1 MRKNKGKKYAFG
13 VMAAWCLAVG
23 AAALTGCGTK
33 EVHNKITV
41 ESSVEETA
49 AEAIEIET
57 EAPQTEAPETEAP
70 DPDEQEPRVEKDG
83 RIRSYLTGE
92 MVPVSQGNRRPL
104 AIMMSNDKAAL
115 PQYGINRA
123 GVVYE
128 VPVEA
133 TMNRYLAIMEDY
145 DDLSRIGSVRSC
157 RTYYVYFAREFD
169 AIYAHYGQS
178 TFAKPYLKFIDNIN
192 GIEGQGSTA
201 YFRSRDKKT
210 PHNAYASFE
219 GIQRALQKLGYS
231 QEYNADYDGHFK
243 FAKEGTQAVM
253 HGADVREA
261 YKVTPGY
268 KLNNP
273 WFEYHEDDGLYYR
286 FQYGGPHMGNEGQI
300 AVKNLII
307 QYCPAAYY
315 ASTEYRNINVQA
327 DTWGYYI
334 SNGQAEDIT
343 CEKDGEFGVTHY
355 YDASGNEIVL
365 NPGKTWICICTTND
379 MQPAKIEGK

>member
-49 AEAIEIET
+49 AETIEIET

-128 VPVEA
+128 APVEA

-192 GIEGQGSTA
+192 GIEGQGLTSVPET
-201 YFRSRDKKT
+201 KKLRIT
-210 PHNAYASFE
+210 PT
-219 GIQRALQKLGYS
+219 RALRAFS
-231 QEYNADYDGHFK
+231 APFRNWAT
-243 FAKEGTQAVM
+243 A
-253 HGADVREA
+253 
-261 YKVTPGY
+261 
-268 KLNNP
+268 
-273 WFEYHEDDGLYYR
+273 
-286 FQYGGPHMGNEGQI
+286 
-300 AVKNLII
+300 
-307 QYCPAAYY
+307 
-315 ASTEYRNINVQA
+315 RNITQ
-327 DTWGYYI
+327 TMT
-334 SNGQAEDIT
+334 DILSLRRKEHRPS
-343 CEKDGEFGVTHY
+343 CMVPMFGKPTR
-355 YDASGNEIVL
+355 
-365 NPGKTWICICTTND
+365 
-379 MQPAKIEGK
+379 